1 MKTSW
6 TEGNVQSKRVVAGL
20 LVVACSTLAACALPT
35 GNRTA
40 PYVGT
45 GTDAGI
51 GGRAVVSRGNQSDA
65 NVVSVVWKNKLEYV
79 RIERVD
85 GIAESRNSHPVNLS
99 PQEIR
104 VALSEIQVRR
114 DKKPPKPMFETE
126 ELNRIAGPIS
136 KALAEAGPREDVT
149 FAVMSKKGFIG
160 LINPQLVTTGR
171 VFYTGRG
178 LNVIFGLVHREYEDQ
193 FKATGYLKA
202 FTPGSRSTQR
212 KADVVVVPARYMEF
226 TRAGRSDW
234 IEIDPQAWSGMAG
247 AQAAASPEPSV
258 STEPAPTAAE
268 PFSASPAA
276 GSAET
281 QALNTAPSGAAA
293 AVVVDPGAPRDGGIE
308 ERLETLKRLY
318 EKELITEPEY
328 QEKRRAILEDL

>member
-1 MKTSW
+1 MKRSW

-35 GNRTA
+35 GNRSA
-40 PYVGT
+40 PHVGT
-45 GTDAGI
+45 GTDAGT
-51 GGRAVVSRGNQSDA
+51 GGRAVVSRGNRSDA
-65 NVVSVVWKNKLEYV
+65 NVVSEVWKNKLEYV

-126 ELNRIAGPIS
+126 ELDRISGPIS

-160 LINPQLVTTGR
+160 FLNPQLVTSGR
-171 VFYTGRG
+171 AFYTGRR
-178 LNVIFGLVHREYEDQ
+178 LNVIFGLVHREFEDE

-202 FTPGSRSTQR
+202 FTPGSRSKQR

-226 TRAGRSDW
+226 TRAGRNDW

-247 AQAAASPEPSV
+247 AATIASPEPSV
-258 STEPAPTAAE
+258 STEPERAAAE
-268 PFSASPAA
+268 PFS
-276 GSAET
+276 
-281 QALNTAPSGAAA
+281 TAPATESTA
-293 AVVVDPGAPRDGGIE
+293 AVAVDPGASRDGGIE
-308 ERLETLKRLY
+308 ERLELLKRLY
-318 EKELITEPEY
+318 DKALITEPEY